1 VSDEKKGGEPPKAEQ
16 PKAAPADPAKAT
28 PPGAQPPAKAADVP
42 PAGGGPP
49 VDQPAAGAGGAPKSA
64 GGAPA
69 EPPAAP
75 KPPAAGAPPAPA
87 KPGVVTATIDG
98 KRVEVAP
105 GTTVIQ
111 AALQLG
117 KEIPH
122 FCWHPDL
129 PVDGNCRMC
138 LVEIEK
144 MPKLQIACNTQV
156 TEGMVVHTESEK
168 AAQAHRTTLE
178 FLLVNHPIDCPVCDQ
193 AGECYLQDQYMEHG
207 LHDSK
212 VDPEEKVRKR
222 KVVDLGPIMLDAE
235 RCVLCSRCIR
245 FERFVTGTDSFEF
258 RNRGDHTQ
266 IATFEDR
273 PITHNYAGN
282 LADVCPVGALL
293 SHDFRFKMRV
303 WFLESADSVCP
314 GCSTGCNIFVDH
326 RDGEVHRLRPR
337 RNVLVNKSWMCDVG
351 RKEYKEIAIDRR
363 VTAARKQGGGTLPL
377 AEALDTV
384 ATRLAAARAATA
396 FVASPQATNEDLFA
410 FRALADHL
418 GGMLDFRVGS
428 PERNLGVLED
438 GILLRADRNPNTQ
451 GCLDQGLGRSGIDA
465 ILAACSSGKVKA
477 LLLQGPELLRLP
489 DASALSS
496 VPFIAVMATH
506 EVPELDRAHVVL
518 PAAMWAEVEGT
529 FTNYQRRV
537 QRIRRGVP
545 APGEAAPRW
554 EMAAGLLQRLGV
566 PLAATSAREV
576 FAILARG
583 VKDFAGLDYKAL
595 GATGRVLP
603 EGGTS
608 GGTAATA

>member
-1 VSDEKKGGEPPKAEQ
+1 VSDEKKAGE
-16 PKAAPADPAKAT
+16 
-28 PPGAQPPAKAADVP
+28 
-42 PAGGGPP
+42 
-49 VDQPAAGAGGAPKSA
+49 QPAA
-64 GGAPA
+64 
-69 EPPAAP
+69 AAP
-75 KPPAAGAPPAPA
+75 T
-87 KPGVVTATIDG
+87 KPGFVRATING
-98 KRVEVAP
+98 KPVEVP
-105 GTTVIQ
+105 QGTTVIQ
-111 AALQLG
+111 AALQVG
-117 KEIPH
+117 IEVPH

-156 TEGMVVHTESEK
+156 TEGMVVQTESEK

-212 VDPEEKVRKR
+212 VEPEEKVRKR

-314 GCSTGCNIFVDH
+314 GCSTGCNVFVDH

-363 VTAARKQGGGTLPL
+363 VASARRREGGPLPL
-377 AEALDTV
+377 AQALDTV
-384 ATRLAAARAATA
+384 AARLADARASTA
-396 FVASPQATNEDLFA
+396 FVATPQATNEDLFA
-410 FRALADHL
+410 FRTLADYL

-428 PERNLGVLED
+428 PEKNLGVLED

-451 GCLDQGLGRSGIDA
+451 GCLDQGLGRSGVDT
-465 ILAACSSGKVKA
+465 ILAACASGKVKA
-477 LLLQGPELLRLP
+477 LILQGPEVLRLP
-489 DASALSS
+489 EAATALAS
-496 VPFIAVMATH
+496 VPFVAVMATH

-518 PAAMWAEVEGT
+518 PAAMWAEAEGT

-537 QRIRRGVP
+537 QRIRRAVP
-545 APGEAAPRW
+545 APGEAAARW
-554 EMAAGLLQRLGV
+554 EMAAGLLERLRA
-566 PLAATSAREV
+566 PLQAASAREV
-576 FAILARG
+576 FALLAAST
-583 VKDFAGLDYKAL
+583 KDHAGLDYKAL
-595 GATGRVLP
+595 GATGRVLRQ
-603 EGGTS
+603 GDASAGA
-608 GGTAATA
+608 AATA